1 MSPRNSGNVLLQ
13 PARYER
19 RPAERPDGKQST
31 AAADETCVSVR
42 RDGEREKELCLRPTM
57 SLDSFIG
64 KWVESGK
71 EGFEQLAQTIGE

>member
-1 MSPRNSGNVLLQ
+1 M
-13 PARYER
+13 
-19 RPAERPDGKQST
+19 
-31 AAADETCVSVR
+31 R
-42 RDGEREKELCLRPTM
+42 RDVEREKELCLRPTM